1 MRLADTTP
9 AIVPVIAARYLM
21 PHEVGVTAVRQ
32 HPAVL
37 AGPVI
42 TAVAGLTAA
51 AIVAPAISSGHGAL
65 YAAVWIAALLLL
77 CRAILKVMS
86 WSSSYFVATS
96 YRIMVITGTFN
107 RRVAAIPFGV
117 VNDFS
122 YVRSPVGRRLG
133 FGELLVRYG
142 ARDQVLQRIQYIP
155 YPEQLYQEIRQKVFG
170 SAEAPWPDDEP
181 AGGERADDEQGT

>member
-9 AIVPVIAARYLM
+9 VIVPVIAARYLL

-65 YAAVWIAALLLL
+65 YVAVWIAALLLL
-77 CRAILKVMS
+77 CRTVLKVMS
-86 WSSSYFVATS
+86 WWSSYFVATS
-96 YRIMVITGTFN
+96 YRIMMITGIFN
-107 RRVAAIPFGV
+107 RRVALIPFAV

-122 YVRSPVGRRLG
+122 YDRSPVGRRLG
-133 FGELLVRYG
+133 FGEFLVRYG
-142 ARDQVLQRIQYIP
+142 ARDQVLQRVQYIP
-155 YPEQLYQEIRQKVFG
+155 YPEQLYQEIRRVVQSPG
-170 SAEAPWPDDEP
+170 EEADE
-181 AGGERADDEQGT
+181 DELES